1 MSLNQNASSKSPK
14 SALLVATLLSTATLL
29 SACQTSPFAR
39 EPVPEPRYIP
49 SIVLGEAQTLTIMPN
64 RVACASALPMQ
75 CLLAKS
81 SKDGSV
87 FQIPYDWID
96 DFKPALGTEYTINA
110 RPQIDEG
117 KQQLTGHWTLQ
128 SILTQRMVGTP

>member
-1 MSLNQNASSKSPK
+1 MSLTQIPTKSP
-14 SALLVATLLSTATLL
+14 LLLIGLLCGATVL
-29 SACQTSPFAR
+29 SACQSSPFAR

-49 SIVLGEAQTLTIMPN
+49 TITLGEAQTLTIMPT
-64 RVACASALPMQ
+64 RVACESALPMQ

-87 FQIPYDWID
+87 FQIPYDWIE
-96 DFKPALGTEYTINA
+96 DFKPSLGLEYVISA

-117 KQQLTGHWTLQ
+117 QQNLTGHWSLQ
-128 SILTQRMVGTP
+128 KILSQRMVGTP

>member
-1 MSLNQNASSKSPK
+1 MSSPYTSNNKS
-14 SALLVATLLSTATLL
+14 LLLIGMLCTATLL

-49 SIVLGEAQTLTIMPN
+49 SIVLGEAQTLTIMPT

-81 SKDGSV
+81 TKDGSV

-96 DFKPALGTEYTINA
+96 DFKPSLGTEYIISV

-117 KQQLTGHWTLQ
+117 KQSLTGHWILQ
-128 SILTQRMVGTP
+128 NILSQRMVGTP

>member
-1 MSLNQNASSKSPK
+1 MSLSHKSKKSP
-14 SALLVATLLSTATLL
+14 LLLMGLLCSTALL

-39 EPVPEPRYIP
+39 EPVSEPRYIP
-49 SIVLGEAQTLTIMPN
+49 TIVLGEAQTLTIMPE

-87 FQIPYDWID
+87 FQVPYDWID
-96 DFKPALGTEYTINA
+96 DFQPTLGTEYVISV

-117 KQQLTGHWTLQ
+117 KQSVTGHWTLQ
-128 SILTQRMVGTP
+128 NILSQRMVGTP

>member
-1 MSLNQNASSKSPK
+1 MNLSYKSTKSP
-14 SALLVATLLSTATLL
+14 LLLTGLLCVTTLL

-49 SIVLGEAQTLTIMPN
+49 TIVLGEAQTLTIMPN

-87 FQIPYDWID
+87 FQVPYDWID
-96 DFKPALGTEYTINA
+96 DFKPSLGTEYIISV
-110 RPQIDEG
+110 RPKIDEA
-117 KQQLTGHWTLQ
+117 KKSLTGHWTLQ
-128 SILTQRMVGTP
+128 NILSQRMVGPL

>member
-1 MSLNQNASSKSPK
+1 MSLSYKSSKTP
-14 SALLVATLLSTATLL
+14 LLLTSLLSAATLL

-49 SIVLGEAQTLTIMPN
+49 TIVLGEAQTLTIMPN

-87 FQIPYDWID
+87 FQIPYDWVD
-96 DFKPALGTEYTINA
+96 DFKPSLGTEYIISA

-117 KQQLTGHWTLQ
+117 QKSLTGHWTLQ
-128 SILTQRMVGTP
+128 NILSQRMVGMP

>member
-1 MSLNQNASSKSPK
+1 MSSSYKSSKTP
-14 SALLVATLLSTATLL
+14 LLLASLLSAVSLL
-29 SACQTSPFAR
+29 SACQTSPCSR

-49 SIVLGEAQTLTIMPN
+49 TIVLGEAQTLTIMPN

-87 FQIPYDWID
+87 FQVPYDWID
-96 DFKPALGTEYTINA
+96 DFKPSLGTEYVISA

-117 KQQLTGHWTLQ
+117 QKSATGHWTLQ
-128 SILTQRMVGTP
+128 NIVSQRMVGTP

>member
-1 MSLNQNASSKSPK
+1 MLLASLIS
-14 SALLVATLLSTATLL
+14 VATLL
-29 SACQTSPFAR
+29 SACQSSPFAR

-64 RVACASALPMQ
+64 RVACASELPMQ
-75 CLLAKS
+75 CLLAK

-96 DFKPALGTEYTINA
+96 GFKPSLGTEYIINA

-117 KQQLTGHWTLQ
+117 QQSATGHWTLQ
-128 SILTQRMVGTP
+128 NILSQRMVGMP

>member
-1 MSLNQNASSKSPK
+1 MSLPHKPTKSP
-14 SALLVATLLSTATLL
+14 LLLIGLLCSTVML

-49 SIVLGEAQTLTIMPN
+49 SIVLGEVQTLTIMPA

-81 SKDGSV
+81 NKDGSI

-96 DFKPALGTEYTINA
+96 DFKPSLGVEYVISV

-117 KQQLTGHWTLQ
+117 KQGLTGHWTLQ
-128 SILTQRMVGTP
+128 NILSQRIVGTP

>member
-1 MSLNQNASSKSPK
+1 MIASYKSSKTP
-14 SALLVATLLSTATLL
+14 LLLASLLSMTTLL
-29 SACQTSPFAR
+29 SACQSSLFAR
-39 EPVPEPRYIP
+39 DPVPEPRYIP
-49 SIVLGEAQTLTIMPN
+49 TIVLGEAQTLTIMPN
-64 RVACASALPMQ
+64 RVACASTLPMQ

-96 DFKPALGTEYTINA
+96 DFKPVLGTEYVINV

-117 KQQLTGHWTLQ
+117 QQSLTGHWTLQ
-128 SILTQRMVGTP
+128 NVVSQRMVAMP

>member
-1 MSLNQNASSKSPK
+1 MISTYQSMKPSLLLAS
-14 SALLVATLLSTATLL
+14 LLSAATLL
-29 SACQTSPFAR
+29 SACQTSR

-49 SIVLGEAQTLTIMPN
+49 SIVLGEAQTLTVMPN
-64 RVACASALPMQ
+64 RVACASELPMQ

-81 SKDGSV
+81 NDGSV

-96 DFKPALGTEYTINA
+96 DFKPTLGTEYIISA

-117 KQQLTGHWTLQ
+117 QQSATGHWTLQ
-128 SILTQRMVGTP
+128 NILSQRMVSMP

>member
-1 MSLNQNASSKSPK
+1 MSLIYKPSKSP
-14 SALLVATLLSTATLL
+14 LLLIGLLTSMGLL

-39 EPVPEPRYIP
+39 EPVPEPRYVP
-49 SIVLGEAQTLTIMPN
+49 TIVLGEAQTLTIMPE

-87 FQIPYDWID
+87 FQIPYDWVD
-96 DFKPALGTEYTINA
+96 DFKPTLGTEYTISA

-117 KQQLTGHWTLQ
+117 KQTPTGHWTLQ
-128 SILTQRMVGTP
+128 TILTQR

>member
-1 MSLNQNASSKSPK
+1 MSLSHKSKKSP
-14 SALLVATLLSTATLL
+14 LLLMGLLCSIALL

-39 EPVPEPRYIP
+39 EPVPEPRYVP
-49 SIVLGEAQTLTIMPN
+49 TIVLGEAQTLTIMPE

-96 DFKPALGTEYTINA
+96 DFQPTLGTEYMISV

-117 KQQLTGHWTLQ
+117 KQSVTGHWTLQ
-128 SILTQRMVGTP
+128 NILSQRMVGTP

>member
-1 MSLNQNASSKSPK
+1 MHLSYKPKKSSL
-14 SALLVATLLSTATLL
+14 LLTGLLCSTVLL

-49 SIVLGEAQTLTIMPN
+49 TIVLGEAQSLTIMPE

-81 SKDGSV
+81 RKDGSV

-96 DFKPALGTEYTINA
+96 DFKPVIGMEYVISV
-110 RPQIDEG
+110 RPQIDENQ
-117 KQQLTGHWTLQ
+117 KSLTGHWTLQ
-128 SILTQRMVGTP
+128 NILSQRMVGTP

>member
-1 MSLNQNASSKSPK
+1 MSLSHKPKKSF
-14 SALLVATLLSTATLL
+14 LLLTGLLCSTALL

-39 EPVPEPRYIP
+39 EPVSEPRYIP
-49 SIVLGEAQTLTIMPN
+49 TIVLGEAQSLTIMPE

-96 DFKPALGTEYTINA
+96 DFKPTLGTEYVISV
-110 RPQIDEG
+110 RPQIDET
-117 KQQLTGHWTLQ
+117 KQSLTGHWTLQ
-128 SILTQRMVGTP
+128 NILSQRMVGTP

>member
-1 MSLNQNASSKSPK
+1 MSLTYKSRKTP
-14 SALLVATLLSTATLL
+14 LLFTSLLLSAATLL

-39 EPVPEPRYIP
+39 EPVPEPRYVP
-49 SIVLGEAQTLTIMPN
+49 TIVLGEAQTLNVMPN

-96 DFKPALGTEYTINA
+96 DFKPSLGTEYVISA

-117 KQQLTGHWTLQ
+117 KQSLTGHWTLQ
-128 SILTQRMVGTP
+128 NILSQRMVGTP

>member
-1 MSLNQNASSKSPK
+1 MSLPHKSKKSP
-14 SALLVATLLSTATLL
+14 LLLIGLLCSATLL

-49 SIVLGEAQTLTIMPN
+49 TIVLDEVQTLTIMPT

-96 DFKPALGTEYTINA
+96 DFTPSLGTEYVISA
-110 RPQIDEG
+110 RPQVDEG
-117 KQQLTGHWTLQ
+117 RQSPNGHWTLQ
-128 SILTQRMVGTP
+128 NILSQRMVGTP

>member
-1 MSLNQNASSKSPK
+1 MSSFYKLSKTPLLWAS
-14 SALLVATLLSTATLL
+14 LLSMATLL
-29 SACQTSPFAR
+29 SACQTSPFSR

-49 SIVLGEAQTLTIMPN
+49 NIVLGEAQTLTIMPN

-81 SKDGSV
+81 NKDGSI

-96 DFKPALGTEYTINA
+96 DFKPVLGTEYVISV
-110 RPQIDEG
+110 RPQIDEA
-117 KQQLTGHWTLQ
+117 KQGLTGYWTLQ
-128 SILTQRMVGTP
+128 NIVSQRMVTMP

>member
-1 MSLNQNASSKSPK
+1 MSLTHKLFKSPL
-14 SALLVATLLSTATLL
+14 LLVSLLCSATLL

-49 SIVLGEAQTLTIMPN
+49 TIVLGEAQTLTIMPT
-64 RVACASALPMQ
+64 RVACESALPMQ

-96 DFKPALGTEYTINA
+96 DFKPSLGTEYMISA

-117 KQQLTGHWTLQ
+117 KQSPTGHWTLQ
-128 SILTQRMVGTP
+128 KTLSQRMVGTP